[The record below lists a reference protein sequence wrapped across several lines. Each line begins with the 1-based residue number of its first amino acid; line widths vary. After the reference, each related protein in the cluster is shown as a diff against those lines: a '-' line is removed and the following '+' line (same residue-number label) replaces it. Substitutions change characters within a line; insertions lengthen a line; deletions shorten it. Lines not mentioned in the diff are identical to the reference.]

1 MLILTGKIPE
11 ITSQREAA
19 VLHAR
24 EKLYIELRAA
34 CSVKADG
41 RCLELA
47 KRVCELGD
55 FRDRQQLSHF
65 AGWLRLGRSAS

>member
-19 VLHAR
+19 VLHAY
-24 EKLYIELRAA
+24 EKLYIDLRAA

-41 RCLELA
+41 GCLELA

-65 AGWLRLGRSAS
+65 AGWLKLGRSAS